1 MRQNRHHELELRD
14 VCDPLVLRAMHKVP
28 RAEFVPEPYRQ
39 QAYGDYPL
47 PIGHG
52 QTISQPYIVGLMTQL
67 LELRGGEKVL
77 EIGTG
82 SAYQAAVL
90 AEIAAEVYSIEII
103 PELAA
108 SAVERLARLGYS
120 NVHVRLGDGNEGWPE
135 QAPYDAIIITA
146 AAPAI
151 PPALLS
157 QLKDGGVLVA
167 PVGRAS
173 SLQVL
178 QRLRKSDDNLECEE
192 ICTVAFV
199 PLVRGKSKRG

>member
-1 MRQNRHHELELRD
+1 MRSNRRPELELRD
-14 VCDPLVLRAMHKVP
+14 VSDPLVLRAMHKVP
-28 RAEFVPEPYRQ
+28 RAEFVPEPYRH

-47 PIGHG
+47 PIGYG

-67 LELRGGEKVL
+67 LELKGGEKVL

-108 SAVERLARLGYS
+108 SAVERLTRLGCS

-135 QAPYDAIIITA
+135 QAPFDAIIVTA

-151 PPALLS
+151 PPALIS
-157 QLKDGGVLVA
+157 QLKDTGLLVA

-173 SLQVL
+173 SLQIL
-178 QRLRKSDDNLECEE
+178 QRLRKCGDTLTSEE

-199 PLVRGKSKRG
+199 PLVRSKSGPK